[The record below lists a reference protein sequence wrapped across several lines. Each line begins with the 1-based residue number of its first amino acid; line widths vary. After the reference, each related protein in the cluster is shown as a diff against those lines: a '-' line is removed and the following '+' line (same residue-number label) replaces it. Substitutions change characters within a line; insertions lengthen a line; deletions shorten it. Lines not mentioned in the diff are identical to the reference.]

1 MKRALI
7 ILAIIAALL
16 VSPILSQN
24 SAAFQTTQATQTQ
37 ASIVYADEADDLT
50 KQLEDTTSD
59 ALDDLDVGDL
69 EKILD
74 NTQQA
79 ARLFGGKSFLE
90 KLASIINGDFA
101 DDSTSIWEALI
112 NLIFDNILSF
122 LPIIA
127 TVIAVSI
134 LGGMIQNLKPN
145 FSGKSIGSVVHF
157 VTYGVVVILIF
168 TVITRMIT
176 VTTGTIG
183 SIKAQ
188 MDAVFPILLT
198 MLSAV
203 GGSVSVSVYQPA
215 MALLASL
222 IINIFTIFLM
232 PLFLI
237 SVVLSLVS
245 NLSNNVKLDK
255 FISFINSLFKWVIG
269 LVFTIF
275 IGFASIQGITAG
287 SIDGLSIKT
296 AKFAIKSYV
305 PIVGSY
311 ISDGFY
317 IILASSSLIKN
328 AVGACGLLL
337 LVGTILAP
345 IMQLV
350 IFMLALKLMAGI
362 IEPLGDGKI
371 ASFVS
376 TLSKSMTMLISMIIA
391 VSFMYV
397 ILTGL
402 VMCSANII

>member
-16 VSPILSQN
+16 VSPILPQN
-24 SAAFQTTQATQTQ
+24 SASFQTAQATQTQ
-37 ASIVYADEADDLT
+37 ASVVYADEADDLT
-50 KQLEDTTSD
+50 KQLEDTASD

-345 IMQLV
+345 IIQLV

-376 TLSKSMTMLISMIIA
+376 TLSKSMTMLISMIVA

>member
-16 VSPILSQN
+16 VSPILPQN
-24 SAAFQTTQATQTQ
+24 SASFQTAQATQAQ
-37 ASIVYADEADDLT
+37 ASVVYADEADDLT

-59 ALDDLDVGDL
+59 ALDDLDVSDL

-127 TVIAVSI
+127 TVIAVAI

-345 IMQLV
+345 IIQLV

-376 TLSKSMTMLISMIIA
+376 TLSKSMTMLISMIVA

>member
-1 MKRALI
+1 MKRILCLVMILLSLI
-7 ILAIIAALL
+7 IPVTLSFSSPQVALVAATTEED
-16 VSPILSQN
+16 LSN
-24 SAAFQTTQATQTQ
+24 ELEDVTS
-37 ASIVYADEADDLT
+37 D
-50 KQLEDTTSD
+50 QLEDIDFS
-59 ALDDLDVGDL
+59 DL
-69 EKILD
+69 EEVLQ

-79 ARLFGGKSFLE
+79 AELFGGKSFLE
-90 KLASIINGDFA
+90 KIIEIINGDFA
-101 DDSTSIWEALI
+101 EDASSIWEAIL
-112 NLIFDNILSF
+112 NLIFDSILSF

-127 TVIAVSI
+127 TIIAIAI

-145 FSGKSIGSVVHF
+145 FNGKSIGTVVHF

-168 TVITRMIT
+168 TIITRMIS
-176 VTTGTIG
+176 TTTSTIG

-215 MALLASL
+215 MALLASS

-237 SVVLSLVS
+237 SIVLSLVN
-245 NLSNNVKLDK
+245 NLSNSVKLDK
-255 FISFINSLFKWVIG
+255 FISFVNSLFKWVIG
-269 LVFTIF
+269 LVFTVF
-275 IGFASIQGITAG
+275 ISFAAIQGITAG

-305 PIVGSY
+305 PIVGGY
-311 ISDGFY
+311 ISDGLY

-328 AVGACGLLL
+328 AVGACGLFLL
-337 LVGTILAP
+337 AGTILTP
-345 IMQLV
+345 IIELA
-350 IFMLALKLMAGI
+350 IFMLALKLIAGI

-376 TLSKSMTMLISMIIA
+376 SLSKSMSMLISMIFA
-391 VSFMYV
+391 VSFMYIV
-397 ILTGL
+397 LTGL
-402 VMCSANII
+402 VMCSANIL

>member
-16 VSPILSQN
+16 VSPILPQN
-24 SAAFQTTQATQTQ
+24 SVFQTAQSAQMQT
-37 ASIVYADEADDLT
+37 SVVYAGEADELT

-59 ALDDLDVGDL
+59 ALDDLDVSEL
-69 EKILD
+69 EKVLD

-345 IMQLV
+345 IIQLV

-376 TLSKSMTMLISMIIA
+376 TLSKSMTMLISMIVA

>member
-1 MKRALI
+1 MKKSLYYLFLI
-7 ILAIIAALL
+7 CIFISPFIFINSYLISPSQYNIEILKA
-16 VSPILSQN
+16 STEN
-24 SAAFQTTQATQTQ
+24 S
-37 ASIVYADEADDLT
+37 
-50 KQLEDTTSD
+50 LENEIENSVNDQ
-59 ALDDLDVGDL
+59 LDDLDVSELEDLLNSSENVEDLFQGKTFL
-69 EKILD
+69 EKI
-74 NTQQA
+74 
-79 ARLFGGKSFLE
+79 
-90 KLASIINGDFA
+90 ASIINGEFA
-101 DDSTSIWEALI
+101 QDSNSVWEALL
-112 NLIFDNILSF
+112 NLVFDNLLSF

-145 FSGKSIGSVVHF
+145 LGGKSIGSVIHF
-157 VTYGVVVILIF
+157 VTYGVVVILVF
-168 TVITRMIT
+168 TVIMKMIS
-176 VTTGTIG
+176 VTSSTLG
-183 SIKAQ
+183 SIKSQ

-198 MLSAV
+198 MLTAV
-203 GGSVSVSVYQPA
+203 GGTVSVSVYQPA
-215 MALLASL
+215 MALLTTI

-237 SVVLSLVS
+237 STVLSLVS
-245 NLSNNVKLDK
+245 NLSNNIKLDK

-311 ISDGFY
+311 ISDGLY
-317 IILASSSLIKN
+317 IVLASSSLIKN
-328 AVGACGLLL
+328 AVGACGLLM

-345 IMQLV
+345 VIELI
-350 IFMLALKLMAGI
+350 IFMLALKLIAGI
-362 IEPLGDGKI
+362 IEPLGDGKV

-376 TLSKSMTMLISMIIA
+376 TISKNMALLISMIVA

>member
-16 VSPILSQN
+16 VSPILPQN
-24 SAAFQTTQATQTQ
+24 SVFQTAQSAQMQT
-37 ASIVYADEADDLT
+37 SVVYAGEADELA

-59 ALDDLDVGDL
+59 ALDDLDVSEL

-101 DDSTSIWEALI
+101 NDSTSIWDALI

-345 IMQLV
+345 IIQLV

-376 TLSKSMTMLISMIIA
+376 TLSKSMTMLISMIVA